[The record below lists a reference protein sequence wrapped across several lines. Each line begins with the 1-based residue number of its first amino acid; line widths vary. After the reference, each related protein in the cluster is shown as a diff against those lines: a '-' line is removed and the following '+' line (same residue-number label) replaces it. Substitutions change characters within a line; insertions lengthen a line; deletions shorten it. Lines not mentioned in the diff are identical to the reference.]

1 MDVPLAQHRPDR
13 PQVRISD
20 PGEVAA
26 ALPQLLGFR
35 PQESVVLIGLGGASG
50 GRVGLT
56 VRADLP
62 APRDRAAAAAQL
74 VRSLRTDRPAAALL
88 AVVSEAPDEVDPWAI
103 GHEADG
109 ALVPADELDPWA
121 IGHEADGALVPAAEL
136 PHRELVHELVVALS
150 AEHVPVR
157 DALLVRRGRW
167 WSYDCPHPCC
177 LPLAGTPLPGG
188 VSALAAAAVTT
199 GQVVAPDRAA
209 LAARLDAPPG
219 ARAAMVAACVRTA
232 GERVARLRAVGEA
245 ALVEESWT
253 ALGEALARCRP
264 GTVPPPAP
272 LSDDDVAWVVW
283 ALRDTRVRD
292 RALGLALGADAA
304 AAEALWTECTR
315 RAPAPLD
322 AAPATLLAV
331 SVWLRGD
338 GAMAGIALDRAL
350 DGDPDHGLA
359 RLLARGLAACLI
371 PADLRELI
379 EQAVAADAPR

>member
-1 MDVPLAQHRPDR
+1 MDALPAQPGPDR
-13 PQVRISD
+13 PRVRISD
-20 PGEVAA
+20 PGEIAA

-35 PQESVVLIGLGGASG
+35 PQESVVLIGLGGESG

-62 APRDRAAAAAQL
+62 AGRDRAGATAL
-74 VRSLRTDRPAAALL
+74 IVRSLRTDRPAAALL
-88 AVVSEAPDEVDPWAI
+88 AVVSEAPDE
-103 GHEADG
+103 
-109 ALVPADELDPWA
+109 LDPWA
-121 IGHEADGALVPAAEL
+121 CGEGFDGPPGPVPEL
-136 PHRELVHELVVALS
+136 PHRALVHELVTAL
-150 AEHVPVR
+150 AADDVPVR

-177 LPLAGTPLPGG
+177 LPSAGTPLPGG
-188 VSALAAAAVTT
+188 VSALAAAAVST
-199 GQVVAPDRAA
+199 GLVVAPDRAA

-219 ARAAMVAACVRTA
+219 DRPAMVAACLRTA
-232 GERVARLRAVGEA
+232 GERAARLREVGRSAMADEA
-245 ALVEESWT
+245 WVLVEH
-253 ALGEALARCRP
+253 GLARWRP
-264 GTVPPPAP
+264 GTLPPPAP
-272 LSDDDVAWVVW
+272 LTDDEVAGLAW

-292 RALGLALGADAA
+292 RALGLALGEDAA

-338 GAMAGIALDRAL
+338 GAMANVALDRAL
-350 DGDPDHGLA
+350 DGDPDHTLA
-359 RLLARGLAACLI
+359 RMLAQGLAACLT

-379 EQAVAADAPR
+379 ERAVATDANR